1 MFATALEPL
10 ENNTGLPGVPS
21 KNQGG
26 HNIIWALHRFTMAE
40 MAIPKLNSRMHA
52 SMKAYPNDL
61 NCGPGSTAENRA
73 RIHDYPNHRR

>member
-26 HNIIWALHRFTMAE
+26 YYMGPHRFTMAE
-40 MAIPKLNSRMHA
+40 MAIPELNFRMHA
-52 SMKAYPNDL
+52 SMKAHPNDL
-61 NCGPGSTAENRA
+61 NSGPGSTAENRA